1 MLIETQSV
9 TSQTVTSQKP
19 KTQKVRSQ
27 NKIDQKPQKLTKKS
41 EIKLNKKTKTLNK
54 KSEGKTNKTKNLIK
68 TQILKT
74 QNIRLQRLKP
84 IKKFKI
90 FHLPILITVWVV
102 CISYYAYHHRR
113 IHKPSIKK

>member
-1 MLIETQSV
+1 MLIQTQSV
-9 TSQTVTSQKP
+9 TSQILKTQIVTSQTP
-19 KTQKVRSQ
+19 
-27 NKIDQKPQKLTKKS
+27 
-41 EIKLNKKTKTLNK
+41 
-54 KSEGKTNKTKNLIK
+54 K
-68 TQILKT
+68 TQILKKQILKT
-74 QNIRLQRLKP
+74 QTIRLQRLKP